1 MSQRRARVLLGVLI
15 FVALVL
21 VTVDFR
27 AEPGGSTDR
36 LRGGVTAVVR
46 PFQDG
51 VSALVRPFTTL
62 GDNVSDLFRTR
73 AENRRLRLEVERLQQ
88 RRESSVDLERENA
101 ELRGLIDIRDRSA
114 IDAVAARTVALAPS
128 NFEWTITIDVG
139 SADGVARDMPVIDG
153 DGLVGRVIQVTPN
166 ASRVLLAIDPT
177 FAAASRVAST
187 GEIGTIDG
195 RGGDPMTMRPLD
207 PEAGIEVG
215 DEIVTSS
222 YQGGLF
228 PAGIPIGTV
237 SSIEEAGSRLTSEAL
252 VNPFVDF
259 TRLHHV
265 LVLLVD
271 PTEEIPPFEGSEGL
285 EFTRPPVEPRLD
297 PATPGSDPAPGD
309 DEPGDDEAAGDDE
322 PAGDAEPADDEAAGD
337 DG

>member
-1 MSQRRARVLLGVLI
+1 MSQRRARVLLAVLL
-15 FVALVL
+15 VAALVL

-27 AEPGGSTDR
+27 SEPGGRTDGV
-36 LRGGVTAVVR
+36 RGVVTTVTR
-46 PFQDG
+46 PLQDG

-62 GDNVSDLFRTR
+62 GDTVNDLFATR
-73 AENRRLRLEVERLQQ
+73 GENRRLREQVATLQQ
-88 RRESSVDLERENA
+88 RRASAADLERENV
-101 ELRGLIDIRDRSA
+101 ELRELLAIRDRTELPT
-114 IDAVAARTVALAPS
+114 VTARTVALAPS

-139 SADGVARDMPVIDG
+139 SNDGIERDMPVIDG

-177 FAAASRVAST
+177 FAAAARVADS

-195 RGGDPMTMRPLD
+195 RGGDPMLMRPLD

-222 YQGGLF
+222 YQGGVF

-237 SSIEEAGSRLTSEAL
+237 SSVPESASRLTSEVL

-265 LVLLVD
+265 LVILVD
-271 PTEEIPPFEGSEGL
+271 PTEDVPPFEGSEGL
-285 EFTRPPVEPRLD
+285 DFLRPPVPPVLEPAL
-297 PATPGSDPAPGD
+297 PGTGE
-309 DEPGDDEAAGDDE
+309 EPGGGTGEPPDDGSEDDEADGDD
-322 PAGDAEPADDEAAGD
+322 P
-337 DG
+337 

>member
-1 MSQRRARVLLGVLI
+1 VSQRRARVLLGVLI

-27 AEPGGSTDR
+27 AEAGGSTDR
-36 LRGGVTAVVR
+36 LRGGVTAMVR
-46 PFQDG
+46 PLQDG
-51 VSALVRPFTTL
+51 VSALVRPFATL
-62 GDNVSDLFRTR
+62 GDNVNDLFRTR
-73 AENRRLRLEVERLQQ
+73 AENRRLRVEVERLQQ

-114 IDAVAARTVALAPS
+114 IDSVAARVVALAPS

-139 SADGVARDMPVIDG
+139 SADGVERDMPVIDG

-177 FAAASRVAST
+177 FAAASRIART

-207 PEAGIEVG
+207 PEADIELG

-237 SSIEEAGSRLTSEAL
+237 SSIQESGSRLSTEVL

-265 LVLLVD
+265 LVLLLD
-271 PTEEIPPFEGSEGL
+271 PTDEIPAFEGSEGL
-285 EFTRPPVEPRLD
+285 EFTRPPVAPRLEPGGSTPD
-297 PATPGSDPAPGD
+297 PTADDDEVSGD
-309 DEPGDDEAAGDDE
+309 DEDST
-322 PAGDAEPADDEAAGD
+322 GD